1 MGTFRCTLLNLN
13 IELQT
18 LSLPYQTK
26 NIKTHTGLSKLF
38 SMGLDTI
45 FLELAKQIK
54 TKRVT
59 AATVWICLSK
69 LLHWKLNSQQNSL
82 GKWGLL
88 SKYAMQAKSKWG
100 RKGGSDAHDWVTG
113 KLTPQHSNRI
123 LKNIVWSVTD
133 CPKDCA
139 NLPTNNKNQSPM
151 RAK

>member
-1 MGTFRCTLLNLN
+1 MHLVKPQYRVANL
-13 IELQT
+13 IIA
-18 LSLPYQTK
+18 LSNKEYK
-26 NIKTHTGLSKLF
+26 KHKGLSKLF

-54 TKRVT
+54 TKWVT

-69 LLHWKLNSQQNSL
+69 YLHWKLNSQQNSL
-82 GKWGLL
+82 GTWGLL

-100 RKGGSDAHDWVTG
+100 RKGGSATHDWVTG
-113 KLTPQHSNRI
+113 KLTLQHSSRI
-123 LKNIVWSVTD
+123 KKNTLWSVTD

-151 RAK
+151 RVK